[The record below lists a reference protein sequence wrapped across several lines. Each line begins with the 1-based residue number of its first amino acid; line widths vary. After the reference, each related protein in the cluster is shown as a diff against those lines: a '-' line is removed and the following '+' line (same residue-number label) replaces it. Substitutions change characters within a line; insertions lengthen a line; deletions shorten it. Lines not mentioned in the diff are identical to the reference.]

1 MSKIVSIMQLTSTIL
16 DHIPEPAAGWKVYR
30 QTAPKPTE
38 KPPWIIETVT
48 TSGHIVGETQHVHSG
63 IGVLTVRAVST
74 TTDSVN
80 VIADDLMI
88 PALAGKRFLSNGF
101 DTGALVLFF
110 RFRRVCCRF
119 DRRGY
124 EPAVSGAP
132 AHFSFQLVT
141 PVTEEHMPI
150 SLSRHKP
157 WEALS

>member
-30 QTAPKPTE
+30 QTTPKPTE

-88 PALAGKRFLSNGF
+88 PALAGKRLRHRRPFP
-101 DTGALVLFF
+101 VF